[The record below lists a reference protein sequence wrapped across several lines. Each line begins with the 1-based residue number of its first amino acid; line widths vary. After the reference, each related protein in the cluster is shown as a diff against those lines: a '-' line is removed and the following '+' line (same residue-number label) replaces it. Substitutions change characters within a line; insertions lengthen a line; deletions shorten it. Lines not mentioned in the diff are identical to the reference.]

1 MKISRTRMG
10 GTATSIGSNVGPG
23 RIRTS
28 VFRWTILLKSIFDH
42 EWKINPPQLFT
53 NHQSV
58 WISGSTSANWP
69 WCAWFKSGVRWS
81 LQGYATCRRYS
92 VGAYEI
98 RAICVRSLISWL
110 IFLLWGIKFQKKRGG
125 NFLLAYFWFFWPFWR
140 FQPFLAKTAEKKQ
153 KKTRKNLPPPIFYK
167 VIP

>member
-10 GTATSIGSNVGPG
+10 GTATSIGSNVGSAW
-23 RIRTS
+23 IRTS
-28 VFRWTILLKSIFDH
+28 VFRWTILLKSIFGH

-69 WCAWFKSGVRWS
+69 WCTWFKSGVRWS
-81 LQGYATCRRYS
+81 LQGYTTCTRYS

-125 NFLLAYFWFFWPFWR
+125 NFLLAYFWFF
-140 FQPFLAKTAEKKQ
+140 LAILAFSAIFSKNCWKKAEKES
-153 KKTRKNLPPPIFYK
+153 
-167 VIP
+167 